1 MTNGRSVLMD
11 AKKYAYAAVGAPV
24 AVAKMAYGQVETAVE
39 KLNEHAEGM
48 RKSAVKRID
57 GWAVEGE
64 KVVKRVGDT
73 KTIDEIA
80 SKVDFDSVQEQ
91 VHKLRDQL
99 EDLMATWRANFKPGG
114 KPEAPKAA
122 APKPAAKP
130 AAKTTAAKKPA
141 AKKPAAK
148 KPAAKTAAAK
158 KPAARKPAAKPA
170 APKATT
176 EAKAS

>member
-1 MTNGRSVLMD
+1 MD

-99 EDLMATWRANFKPGG
+99 EDLMATWRANFKPAG
-114 KPEAPKAA
+114 KAEAPNPAA
-122 APKPAAKP
+122 KPAAKTTAAKKPAARKPAAKKP

-148 KPAAKTAAAK
+148 PAASKT
-158 KPAARKPAAKPA
+158 
-170 APKATT
+170 TT

>member
-1 MTNGRSVLMD
+1 MD

-24 AVAKMAYGQVETAVE
+24 AVAKMAYGQVETIVE

-48 RKSAVKRID
+48 RKSAVGRID
-57 GWAVEGE
+57 DWAVEGE

-99 EDLMATWRANFKPGG
+99 EDLMATWRANFKPAV
-114 KPEAPKAA
+114 KTEAPKAT
-122 APKPAAKP
+122 APKA
-130 AAKTTAAKKPA
+130 TAAKKPA

-148 KPAAKTAAAK
+148 KPAARKPATKKPAAKAPAAK
-158 KPAARKPAAKPA
+158 KPAARKPAA
-170 APKATT
+170 PKA

>member
-1 MTNGRSVLMD
+1 MD

-99 EDLMATWRANFKPGG
+99 EDLMATWRANFKPAG
-114 KPEAPKAA
+114 KAE

-141 AKKPAAK
+141 ARKPAAKKPAAKTTAAKKPAAK
-148 KPAAKTAAAK
+148 KPAAK
-158 KPAARKPAAKPA
+158 PAASKT
-170 APKATT
+170 TT